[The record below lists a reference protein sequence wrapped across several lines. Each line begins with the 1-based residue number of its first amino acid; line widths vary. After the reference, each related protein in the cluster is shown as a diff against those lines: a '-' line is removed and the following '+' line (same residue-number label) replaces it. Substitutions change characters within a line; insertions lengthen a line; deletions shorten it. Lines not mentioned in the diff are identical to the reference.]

1 MTKGK
6 VMDMYMELL
15 NMERLARGTV
25 LERKTIKK
33 MDVIGYAGIK
43 AIATR
48 VGDLIEFIYKKAVAT
63 GDQWTVNAVTEE
75 IIKEYHKA
83 ESYFNDIQ
91 EYKEL

>member
-1 MTKGK
+1 MAKSK
-6 VMDMYMELL
+6 VTDMYMELL

-43 AIATR
+43 ASTTR
-48 VGDLIEFIYKKAVAT
+48 VGSLIECVYKRAVAT
-63 GDQWTVNAVTEE
+63 SDQWTVNAVTEE
-75 IIKEYHKA
+75 IKNEYHKA
-83 ESYFNDIQ
+83 ENYFNDIQ

>member
-1 MTKGK
+1 MAKSK
-6 VMDMYMELL
+6 VTDMYMELL

-43 AIATR
+43 SSTTR
-48 VGDLIEFIYKKAVAT
+48 VGSLIECVYKRAVAT
-63 GDQWTVNAVTEE
+63 SDQWTVNAVTEE
-75 IIKEYHKA
+75 IENEYHEA
-83 ESYFNDIQ
+83 ENYFNDIQ